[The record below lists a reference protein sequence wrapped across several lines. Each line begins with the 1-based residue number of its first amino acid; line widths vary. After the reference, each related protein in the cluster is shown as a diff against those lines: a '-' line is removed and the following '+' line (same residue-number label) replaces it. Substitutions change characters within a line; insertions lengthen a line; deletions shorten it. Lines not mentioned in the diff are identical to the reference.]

1 MKCGHILH
9 LGCLK
14 EWLERSDSCP
24 LCRRKV
30 FSNDGATNATNNNNN
45 NNGENNQ
52 NNGNVPP
59 PQPGDVPVPP
69 PAPTATATAT
79 AAAVNAE
86 LQREVTEINDLLQNA
101 ENTIAPQEQPINTA
115 AEPIEGPSRTI
126 PLPSSSSTLP
136 IPQSNDLSQ
145 SITLPKMHYYHL
157 DG

>member
-1 MKCGHILH
+1 M
-9 LGCLK
+9 
-14 EWLERSDSCP
+14 
-24 LCRRKV
+24 
-30 FSNDGATNATNNNNN
+30 
-45 NNGENNQ
+45 
-52 NNGNVPP
+52 
-59 PQPGDVPVPP
+59 PVPP